1 MSDGT
6 GRRFLGGLLIAV
18 GGLIAT
24 LSGLCSFGFVAMSL
38 GSAFDGP
45 AVLTNLLLGGVL
57 VGLFGGLPFM
67 FGVALIVAG
76 RAALH
81 SPGPASGD

>member
-1 MSDGT
+1 MSDGA
-6 GRRFLGGLLIAV
+6 GQRFFGGLLIAV

-24 LSGLCSFGFVAMSL
+24 LSGLCSLGFVAMSL
-38 GSAFDGP
+38 GNAFKGP
-45 AVLTNLLLGGVL
+45 SVLSNLLGGVFL

-76 RAALH
+76 RAALRGRGTAAR
-81 SPGPASGD
+81 S